1 MTDINLEKL
10 AKLCELENNN
20 ELVRLFI
27 ENVTNKSVR
36 IEDIGNVKN
45 GYEIFMSPSSGFTDK
60 ELNQL
65 NQFFDIMEIGVYGDP
80 EIPDENVYFH
90 MIVQFS

>member
-20 ELVRLFI
+20 ELVRLII
-27 ENVTNKSVR
+27 ENVTNKTVR